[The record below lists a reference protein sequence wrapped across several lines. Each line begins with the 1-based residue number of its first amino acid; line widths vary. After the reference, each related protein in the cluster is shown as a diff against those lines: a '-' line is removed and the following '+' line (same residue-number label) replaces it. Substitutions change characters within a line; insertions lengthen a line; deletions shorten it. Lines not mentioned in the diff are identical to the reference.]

1 MDATIVS
8 GNKNVVDGTPTFDTA
23 PFVVI
28 GKGFVARDMGF
39 RNTAGPAKHQAVT
52 MRSSGDFSVFH
63 RCKFDAYQDTLYP
76 HSNRQFYRDCFIIG
90 TVDFIFGNSAA
101 VFQNCNIQPRM
112 PMSGQKNTITAQ
124 GKSDPN
130 QNTGLSFQNCTITP
144 FNNLGKVET
153 YLGRPWKDYSTT
165 VFMHSFLG
173 SLINPKGWLPWTGTS
188 APSTI
193 FYGEFQNVG
202 PGASTKNRVQWKGLR
217 TMTAA
222 IANKF
227 TVDSFIAGSKW
238 ITAAG
243 VPFKGGL

>member
-39 RNTAGPAKHQAVT
+39 RNTAGPAKHQAVA